1 MRSVRQRIGSRNSCS
16 GYCGRPIVKKYG
28 AMTGMKPSSKQFLI
42 DNYRSSLAKHGAG
55 ARVGQQ
61 SAEGQRFRFEKLA
74 EVGDLTG
81 ATVLDVGCNLGDLF
95 PFLAQRFDRLR
106 YTGIDIVPELIER
119 ARSAHPE
126 TAFECRDLLL
136 DPYGERF
143 DYVFISG
150 TFNNNI
156 PDSGEF
162 LREMTAAAFEAC
174 RRALAFNF
182 ISTHVNFRD
191 AEIAYHDPVAVL
203 AHCVEHLSPKVIL
216 QHHYE
221 RCDVAVF
228 VYR

>member
-1 MRSVRQRIGSRNSCS
+1 
-16 GYCGRPIVKKYG
+16 
-28 AMTGMKPSSKQFLI
+28 MKPSSKQFLI
-42 DNYRSSLAKHGAG
+42 DNYRTSLATHGAG

-61 SAEGQRFRFEKLA
+61 SAEGQRFRFEKLV
-74 EVGDLTG
+74 EVGDLAG

-95 PFLAQRFDRLR
+95 AFLAQRFPTVR

-119 ARSAHPE
+119 ARAAHPAA
-126 TAFECRDLLL
+126 AFECRDLLTE
-136 DPYGERF
+136 PYGEKF

-150 TFNNNI
+150 TFNNSI

-162 LREMTAAAFEAC
+162 LREMTAAAFDAC

-191 AEIAYHDPVAVL
+191 AEIAYHDPVEIL
-203 AHCVEHLSPKVIL
+203 AHCIARLSPRITL
-216 QHHYE
+216 HHHYE

>member
-1 MRSVRQRIGSRNSCS
+1 
-16 GYCGRPIVKKYG
+16 
-28 AMTGMKPSSKQFLI
+28 MKPSSKQFLI
-42 DNYRSSLAKHGAG
+42 DNYRASLATHGAG

-61 SAEGQRFRFEKLA
+61 SAEGQQFRFAKLA

-81 ATVLDVGCNLGDLF
+81 AAVLDVGCNLGDLF
-95 PFLAQRFDRLR
+95 PFLAQRFRGVR

-119 ARSAHPE
+119 ARAVHPGA
-126 TAFECRDLLL
+126 AFECRDLLAE
-136 DPYGERF
+136 PYGESF

-150 TFNNNI
+150 TFNNSI
-156 PDSGEF
+156 PDSDEF
-162 LREMTAAAFEAC
+162 LREMTAAAFAAC

-191 AEIAYHDPVAVL
+191 AEIAYHDPVDVL
-203 AHCVEHLSPKVIL
+203 AHCTARLSPKVVL